1 MVLSPSME
9 VEESIALGTQ
19 VSTSRRTEDDGNRLS
34 VVMVVAEG
42 LGSLRKKDRRL
53 EHYTI
58 KDNGVKGFKGVSFR
72 K

>member
-1 MVLSPSME
+1 ME

-19 VSTSRRTEDDGNRLS
+19 VSTSRRTEDDGNRLP
-34 VVMVVAEG
+34 VIMVVAER
-42 LGSLRKKDRRL
+42 LRSLRRAQKNRYHRRL

-58 KDNGVKGFKGVSFR
+58 DDNGVKGIKGVSFR